1 MASIT
6 SIAAPGPAAAST
18 AAPAAAGIIDIGDP
32 TKMPDH
38 SVSFSDVL
46 STLNPLQYIPVIGT
60 IYRSITGDSAP
71 EAAQVLGGALL
82 GGPLGLVASAASAI
96 LEQSTGKDA
105 GQHVL
110 AMLMPQ
116 DDAPPAAAKDLRY
129 AANTPAAPTA
139 APAAGAATAAAQ
151 STTDTPS
158 PAPAP
163 AVAAAPA
170 ADAPP
175 AQPTSAAAPANQQV
189 PAARPT
195 PVLPGTTLPAAAA
208 GMGPAALGPA
218 RAAGSGYTLADY
230 RTFAG
235 SGMPPPP
242 SGNVQRTALVPLQT
256 TIPLPNDVSRAPVVA
271 AVVRTPGNVAPAPAA
286 APAVQPQDD
295 TWVSQA
301 MMRGLDRYRDMM
313 RQQDQQQ
320 SAAQQQPRS
329 LPTTAPAAAA
339 Q

>member
-1 MASIT
+1 M
-6 SIAAPGPAAAST
+6 
-18 AAPAAAGIIDIGDP
+18 DIGDP

-82 GGPLGLVASAASAI
+82 GGPLGLIASAASAI

-116 DDAPPAAAKDLRY
+116 DDTPPANTKDLRY
-129 AANTPAAPTA
+129 AANTPAASTPVAAPGATA
-139 APAAGAATAAAQ
+139 APAQ
-151 STTDTPS
+151 STTDEPG

-163 AVAAAPA
+163 TVAAAPD

-175 AQPTSAAAPANQQV
+175 AQPTSTTASANQQV
-189 PAARPT
+189 PAARPAPAVANAAS
-195 PVLPGTTLPAAAA
+195 PVAAA
-208 GMGPAALGPA
+208 GMGPAALGPTK
-218 RAAGSGYTLADY
+218 AAGSGYTLTDY

-242 SGNVQRTALVPLQT
+242 NGNATRTALVPLQT
-256 TIPLPNDVSRAPVVA
+256 TIPLPNDVSRTPVVA
-271 AVVRTPGNVAPAPAA
+271 AVVQAPGNVAPTPAA
-286 APAVQPQDD
+286 ASSIQAQDD

-313 RQQDQQQ
+313 RQQEQQQ
-320 SAAQQQPRS
+320 SGSQQTVA
-329 LPTTAPAAAA
+329 PTATAH
-339 Q
+339 